1 MKWRRLPWHVQEEEL
16 PSPFFCSL
24 NTCVALHLSV
34 WLAS

>member
-24 NTCVALHLSV
+24 NTCVCRLALY
-34 WLAS
+34 